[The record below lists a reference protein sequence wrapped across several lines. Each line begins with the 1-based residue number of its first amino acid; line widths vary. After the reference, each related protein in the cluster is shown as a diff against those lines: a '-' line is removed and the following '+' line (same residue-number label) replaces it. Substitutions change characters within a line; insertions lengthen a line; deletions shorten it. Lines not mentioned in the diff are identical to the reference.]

1 MKHPIIELLERDDRY
16 KVEAYEFVRES
27 LAYAQDKLG
36 LGESHGEEA
45 DGEPV
50 QRHLTGQQLCDASRQ
65 YALEQFGMMA
75 RVVLNNWGIY
85 STSDLGEVVYNLIS
99 VDLMKR
105 SKSDKRE
112 DFDDVF
118 DFSTAFESEFQISQL
133 E

>member
-36 LGESHGEEA
+36 LGESHGEET

-118 DFSTAFESEFQISQL
+118 DFSTAFESEFQISQS